1 MTSSSDYVILNIFQV
16 YIFYELYNLFNIID
30 ENRYNRQTTTKI
42 RHQHLYRAYCKANE
56 VIKGKTSLST
66 TSVLDHIQSYALN
79 LEFQAMEF
87 IFKQLIEII
96 IKMRI

>member
-1 MTSSSDYVILNIFQV
+1 MTSSSEYVILNIFQV

-30 ENRYNRQTTTKI
+30 ENRYDRQTNTKI

-56 VIKGKTSLST
+56 VIKGKTST

-87 IFKQLIEII
+87 ISKQQIEII

>member
-1 MTSSSDYVILNIFQV
+1 MTSSSEYVILNIFQV

-56 VIKGKTSLST
+56 VIKGKTST

-87 IFKQLIEII
+87 ISKQLIEII